1 MSIMKV
7 LFNLAKTKSGIN
19 WQANMPCN
27 SGDCLSD
34 TSGLVVVLSWAY
46 GVISVCAIIVIV
58 IAGIQMASS
67 AGNPGKVQRAKDA
80 IFYAV
85 IGLIVA
91 TLAAAIIA
99 FVSGVFK

>member
-1 MSIMKV
+1 MKV
-7 LFNLAKTKSGIN
+7 LFNLAKTKSGID
-19 WQANMPCN
+19 WQANMPCS
-27 SGDCLSD
+27 SGKCLSN
-34 TSGLVVVLSWAY
+34 TNGLVVVLSWAY

-58 IAGIQMASS
+58 IAGIQMAAS